1 MKNLVENSKVLK
13 EFAEKYSQTAR
24 PFKRED
30 IENTDPITREDYEFE
45 RACEF
50 LLYP

>member
-1 MKNLVENSKVLK
+1 MKNLIANSKVLK

-24 PFKRED
+24 PFKREEL
-30 IENTDPITREDYEFE
+30 ENNEPITREDYEFE
-45 RACEF
+45 RACES

>member
-1 MKNLVENSKVLK
+1 MTNIAKDSKVLK

-45 RACEF
+45 RACEL